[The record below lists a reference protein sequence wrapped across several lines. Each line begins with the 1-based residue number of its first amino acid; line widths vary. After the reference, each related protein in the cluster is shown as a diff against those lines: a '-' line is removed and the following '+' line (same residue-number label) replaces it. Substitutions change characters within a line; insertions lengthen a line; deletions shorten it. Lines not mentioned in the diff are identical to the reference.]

1 MTGSRNTVAKRILI
15 ALAVVVVVLVAAA
28 VWYVNDFYHADNVAL
43 AVVADEDGNADG
55 VDVRTLPSS
64 DIAFVPDQPVA
75 GLVFYPGAKVQP
87 EAYAPL
93 MQKCAQR
100 GILCVLLKPTFNLAI
115 IDMNAADGATEQFP
129 NVSTWIIA
137 GHSMG
142 GVAAADYASRHIDEF
157 DAIAFLAAYPAVDL
171 SKFDG
176 KALSIIGSND
186 GVLNRDKY
194 EQAHELL
201 PNSAQELVIEGG
213 NHANYGNYGD
223 QANDGQ
229 TPCPGP
235 HCPGHAAHLTA
246 QQHSVH
252 TVPES
257 LRPGGEGYRLQGPG
271 SAAP

>member
-1 MTGSRNTVAKRILI
+1 MVGSKNTIAKRILI

-28 VWYVNDFYHADNVAL
+28 VWYVNDYSHADNAAL
-43 AVVADEDGNADG
+43 AAVADEDGVADG
-55 VDVRTLPSS
+55 VEVRTLPSG
-64 DIAFVPDQPVA
+64 DIAFVPGNPVA
-75 GLVFYPGAKVQP
+75 GLVFYPGGKVQP

-93 MQKCAQR
+93 MQQCAQR

-115 IDMNAADGATEQFP
+115 IDMDAASGITAPFP
-129 NVSTWIIA
+129 DVTKWVIA

-142 GVAAADYASRHIDEF
+142 GVAAADYASRHAGEF

-176 KALSIIGSND
+176 KVLSIVGSND

-201 PNSAQELVIEGG
+201 PNSARELVIEGG
-213 NHANYGNYGD
+213 NHAYYGNYGE

-229 TPCPGP
+229 AGITRENQQAQATDALVDL
-235 HCPGHAAHLTA
+235 AA
-246 QQHSVH
+246 
-252 TVPES
+252 
-257 LRPGGEGYRLQGPG
+257 
-271 SAAP
+271 AA

>member
-1 MTGSRNTVAKRILI
+1 MVGSKNTIAKRILI

-28 VWYVNDFYHADNVAL
+28 VWYVNDYSHADNAAL
-43 AVVADEDGNADG
+43 AVAADEDGATDG
-55 VDVRTLPSS
+55 VEVRTLPSG
-64 DIAFVPDQPVA
+64 DIAFVPDNPVA
-75 GLVFYPGAKVQP
+75 GLVFYPGGKVQP

-93 MQKCAQR
+93 MQQCAQR

-115 IDMNAADGATEQFP
+115 IDMDAASGITAQFP
-129 NVSTWIIA
+129 DVTKWVIA

-142 GVAAADYASRHIDEF
+142 GVAAADYASRHADEF

-176 KALSIIGSND
+176 KVLSIVGSND

-201 PNSAQELVIEGG
+201 PDSARELVIEGG
-213 NHANYGNYGD
+213 NHAYYGNYGE

-229 TPCPGP
+229 ADITRQNQQAQATDALVDL
-235 HCPGHAAHLTA
+235 AA
-246 QQHSVH
+246 
-252 TVPES
+252 
-257 LRPGGEGYRLQGPG
+257 
-271 SAAP
+271 AA